1 MENKGNYRTAT
12 KETGFGGRTVEAME
26 ASYLERMEMWEDIVW
41 QKICENGGKGGT
53 KAVKP
58 PS

>member
-1 MENKGNYRTAT
+1 M
-12 KETGFGGRTVEAME
+12 ETGFGGKTVEAMA
-26 ASYLERMEMWEDIVW
+26 ASYLERIEMWEDIVW

-58 PS
+58 SS